1 MFAEIRNW
9 RWWTPAMAIVL
20 LCTVVWAEDRD
31 KRAAKPGEYDPDAKT
46 VELFAAI
53 EKGDIDVKLIPKD
66 SKQSKVLIEN
76 KTDQPLNIKLP
87 DSFSGVPV
95 LAQGVGGAAGGRS
108 NSGNKKNQSVGG
120 GMGGMGGGGGMG
132 GMGGGMFNV
141 APEQVGKFDVTT
153 VCLDH
158 GKAEPRP
165 AAHYE
170 IKPLETSTTKP
181 GMRELCEL
189 LGKRQV
195 GQRAAQAAA
204 WHLNNDMTWE
214 QLAAKWYRSA
224 TGTPTK
230 PYFTAEEIQ
239 AAQQIASTALGLAEQ
254 RKKSDATH
262 SGKSEGTSG
271 GLKSAGDK

>member
-1 MFAEIRNW
+1 MS
-9 RWWTPAMAIVL
+9 
-20 LCTVVWAEDRD
+20 
-31 KRAAKPGEYDPDAKT
+31 
-46 VELFAAI
+46 FAAI

-87 DSFSGVPV
+87 DFFSGVPV

-141 APEQVGKFDVTT
+141 APEQVGKFTS
-153 VCLDH
+153 
-158 GKAEPRP
+158 PRFASITARP
-165 AAHYE
+165 SRDRQPTMKSSPW
-170 IKPLETSTTKP
+170 KPLPPSP
-181 GMRELCEL
+181 ACASCASCWASGRSAS
-189 LGKRQV
+189 
-195 GQRAAQAAA
+195 AAQAAA